1 MWGCMTNKNYTSQEW
16 KKYLEELK
24 TKDKKKYRLI
34 VYGGFIKDEEGNEIF
49 VTPDRHGCLA
59 DYND

>member
-1 MWGCMTNKNYTSQEW
+1 MQQKKWKNYQEW

-24 TKDKKKYRLI
+24 TKDEKKYRLI
-34 VYGGFIKDEEGNEIF
+34 VYGGFTKDEEGNEIY
-49 VTPDRHGCLA
+49 VSGDKHECWA